1 MSIAN
6 LPNKAYNILS
16 NTFFGDKMIIHT
28 VKSGET
34 VASIADTY
42 GVPASRIISDNFL
55 TDADKLAVGQ
65 TLVILFPKIT
75 YTVKKGD
82 TLSGIAELFGQNI
95 ITLWQN
101 NPLLDGQTN
110 IVPGQVLNILYPEK
124 KVGRVISSG
133 FAYTDTDESV
143 LRRTLP
149 YLTRISIFT
158 YGITSKGELLEAD
171 DSKILELA
179 REYKAQP
186 VMVISSRTEDG
197 KFNSENIKKI
207 LDNNKLTSE
216 YINSVTK
223 TAKEKSYSGVE
234 ADFEYLGEGYAS
246 KYSDFINNLRSN
258 LDENG
263 IFLTV
268 DLAPKASDS
277 MQGSLY
283 EGLDYSELGED
294 SDYSFLMTYEWGYK
308 YSEPMAISPENKVM
322 DVVEYAVRAI
332 DPDKILL
339 GIPNYGYV
347 WKLPYEEGKSAAV
360 SVSNTE
366 AVQLA
371 TDFGTEI
378 KFNTLAA
385 SPYFQFT
392 TSQTGDSDEY
402 EVWFEDARTIKG
414 ALDIVH
420 DYGLVGFGV
429 WNIRRYFPQLGA
441 VLNSTFEIIKE

>member
-1 MSIAN
+1 
-6 LPNKAYNILS
+6 
-16 NTFFGDKMIIHT
+16 MIIHA

-34 VASIADTY
+34 VASIAENY
-42 GVPASRIISDNFL
+42 GVPATRIISDNFL
-55 TDADKLAVGQ
+55 TNADKLAVGQ

-75 YTVKKGD
+75 YTIKKGD
-82 TLSGIAELFGQNI
+82 TLAGIAELFGQDI
-95 ITLWQN
+95 MTIWQN

-110 IVPGQVLNILYPEK
+110 IIPGQVLNILYPEK
-124 KVGRVISSG
+124 KAGRVVSSG

-158 YGITSKGELLEAD
+158 YGISNSGQLIEAD

-197 KFNSENIKKI
+197 KFNSENFKKI
-207 LDNNKLTSE
+207 LKSDTLTSE
-216 YINSVTK
+216 YIASVTK
-223 TAKEKSYSGVE
+223 TAKAKSYSGVE
-234 ADFEYLGEGYAS
+234 ADFEYLGEEYAS
-246 KYSDFINNLRSN
+246 IYSDFINSLRNS

-268 DLAPKASDS
+268 DLAPKTSES
-277 MQGSLY
+277 MKGSLY

-294 SDYSFLMTYEWGYK
+294 TDFSFLMTYEWGYK
-308 YSEPMAISPENKVM
+308 YSEPMAISPENKVK
-322 DVVEYAVRAI
+322 DVVEYAVSAI
-332 DPDKILL
+332 DSDKILL

-347 WKLPYEEGKSAAV
+347 WKLPYIEGESAAV

-371 TDFGTEI
+371 TDFGAEI
-378 KFNTLAA
+378 KYDITAA
-385 SPYFQFT
+385 SPYFKFT
-392 TSQTGDSDEY
+392 TSQNSDTEEY
-402 EVWFEDARTIKG
+402 ETWFEDARTVKA

-420 DYGLVGFGV
+420 DYGLIGFGV
-429 WNIRRYFPQLGA
+429 WNIRRYFPQLWA
-441 VLNSTFEIIKE
+441 VVNSTFDIIKE